1 MATVNNSL
9 QKRETKVGLT
19 AYLTQDAVKDQI
31 NKVLGGKDGQKFI
44 TSIISA
50 VQINPKLQECTNS
63 SLLTAALLGA
73 SLNLSPSPQLG
84 QYYPVPY
91 KNNKTGVTEAQFQ
104 IGWKGMYQL
113 AIRSGQYKK
122 LNVLAIKEG
131 ELIRYDPI
139 EEEIEVNL
147 IQDDEARENA
157 PTIGYY
163 AFFVLKDPN
172 GEDGLR
178 KAMYWSKAKMM
189 AHAKRYSQGYRND
202 LAKGTSYTFWSTDF
216 DGMAYKTM
224 LRQLI
229 GKYGAMSIEM
239 QTAYESDQAVIHE
252 DGSKSYVD
260 TVYEAP
266 ATPKAI
272 ESDPNATVQRAEEI
286 INRAEAKIEA
296 EKKATKKKT
305 IKTES
310 EEPAN
315 DAAAALFGE
324 EDAE

>member
-9 QKRETKVGLT
+9 AKKQQKVGLT

-50 VQINPKLQECTNS
+50 VQINPQLQECTNS

-147 IQDDEARENA
+147 IQDDEVRENT

-163 AFFVLKDPN
+163 AFFELVN
-172 GEDGLR
+172 GYR

-189 AHAKRYSQGYRND
+189 AHAKRYSQGYRKD

-229 GKYGAMSIEM
+229 GKYGVMSIEM
-239 QTAYESDQAVIHE
+239 QTAYESDQAVIRE

-266 ATPKAI
+266 QAAKSI
-272 ESDPNATVQRAEEI
+272 EEKPQDPNATTYIAEDI
-286 INRAEAKIEA
+286 INKAEAKEEA

-305 IKTES
+305 IKTEP

>member
-1 MATVNNSL
+1 M
-9 QKRETKVGLT
+9 
-19 AYLTQDAVKDQI
+19 
-31 NKVLGGKDGQKFI
+31 
-44 TSIISA
+44 
-50 VQINPKLQECTNS
+50 
-63 SLLTAALLGA
+63 
-73 SLNLSPSPQLG
+73 
-84 QYYPVPY
+84 PY

-139 EEEIEVNL
+139 EEEIEVDL
-147 IQDDEARENA
+147 IRDDEVRENT

-163 AFFVLKDPN
+163 TFFELVN
-172 GEDGLR
+172 GYR

-229 GKYGAMSIEM
+229 GKYGVMSIEM

-305 IKTES
+305 IKTEP

>member
-9 QKRETKVGLT
+9 TKKQQNVGLT
-19 AYLTQDAVKDQI
+19 AYLTNDAVKKQI
-31 NKVLGGKDGQKFI
+31 NSVVGGKDGQRFI
-44 TSIISA
+44 TAIVSA
-50 VQINPKLQECTNS
+50 VQTNPALQECTNS
-63 SLLTAALLGA
+63 SIVSAALLGE
-73 SLNLSPSPQLG
+73 SLKLSPSPQLAH
-84 QYYPVPY
+84 YYIVPF
-91 KNNKTGVTEAQFQ
+91 KNSKKGTTEGQFQ
-104 IGWKGMYQL
+104 MGYKGYIQL
-113 AIRSGQYKK
+113 AIRTGQYKK

-147 IQDDEARENA
+147 IQDDEVRENT

-163 AFFVLKDPN
+163 TFFELVN
-172 GEDGLR
+172 GYR

-229 GKYGAMSIEM
+229 GKYGVMSIEM
-239 QTAYESDQAVIHE
+239 QTAYESDQAVIRE

-266 ATPKAI
+266 QTAKAI
-272 ESDPNATVQRAEEI
+272 EEKPQDPNATVQRAEEI

-305 IKTES
+305 IKTEP